1 MDPILK
7 QMIYTSSSSDVVLHE
22 TGHALL
28 DALRPDLFNVQ
39 AFEIWGFHESFGDIH
54 AIINMLQHDF
64 AIDYVLQETGGNL
77 DQSNCMTRLGEEMGR
92 AIYNLTG
99 GANGNSAAALRN
111 AWNGFIYV
119 EPEKLPRNG
128 KDDQLTS
135 EPHSFSRVFT
145 GAWYD
150 MLVAIYTVQR
160 QTCLDAKSALINARD
175 ILTNYTYNAIPNAP
189 ATIRFYDSFAKAMLV
204 QDKMNGYI
212 YNQVMNDVFIKRGIL
227 RQPVRPLA
235 AMDLTSF
242 KSMIGSTDELIEH
255 PEVST
260 VISRNTESLT
270 LPEFMVNVD
279 APNDVYYEF
288 DSNGDCVETIS
299 FSTMELID
307 HANTCVDFLKEKGM
321 IRPDSSTPFEIDEH
335 GNLIRSHFSGCFTGN
350 CVNPGQ
356 PEFNKCWKSENNAGC
371 GCSNK
376 KKPTCSPTGKTTT
389 PNPDV
394 TIHVN
399 GCGFSTT
406 NSGQVIKFGFL
417 TRTKSQPVC

>member
-1 MDPILK
+1 
-7 QMIYTSSSSDVVLHE
+7 
-22 TGHALL
+22 
-28 DALRPDLFNVQ
+28 
-39 AFEIWGFHESFGDIH
+39 
-54 AIINMLQHDF
+54 MLQNDV
-64 AIDYVLQETGGNL
+64 AIDYILQETGGNL
-77 DQSNCMTRLGEEMGR
+77 DQSNCMTRLGEEMGH
-92 AIYNLTG
+92 AIYNVTG
-99 GANGNSAAALRN
+99 GKNGNSAAALRN
-111 AWNGFIYV
+111 AYNGFTYV

-150 MLVAIYTVQR
+150 ILVAIYNAQR
-160 QTCLDAKSALINARD
+160 QVCLDAKKALINARD

-204 QDKMNGYI
+204 QDKMNGYT
-212 YNQVMNDVFIKRGIL
+212 YNQVMNNVFINRSIL
-227 RQPVRPLA
+227 RSPIRPLA

-242 KSMIGSTDELIEH
+242 KSMIGPSDELIEH

-260 VISRNTESLT
+260 IISRNTESLT

-288 DSNGDCVETIS
+288 DSTGDCVETIG

-307 HANTCVDFLKEKGM
+307 HANICVDFLTEKGM
-321 IRPDSSTPFEIDEH
+321 IRPDRSTPFEIDEH

-356 PEFNKCWKSENNAGC
+356 PEFNKCWKAENNAGC

-376 KKPTCSPTGKTTT
+376 PKPPICPPAGTTSPTGL
-389 PNPDV
+389 V
-394 TIHVN
+394 VIN
-399 GCGFSTT
+399 GKLVKLGAL
-406 NSGQVIKFGFL
+406 I
-417 TRTKSQPVC
+417 R